1 VECVT
6 YNKFDA
12 VLYVQDKKR
21 LAVKTGCDCVVCV
34 VYRVCCDCVVCVV
47 YRVCCDCVV
56 CVVYCVWT
64 VAITQVDDACYVCRI
79 RRG

>member
-1 VECVT
+1 MECVT

-47 YRVCCDCVV
+47 Y
-56 CVVYCVWT
+56 CVWT